1 MIELE
6 AQRTATGTIT
16 IRDAVANLA
25 AALKT
30 HPAYAALLA
39 AHQRLQSDTAT
50 QELLRDLQTRQR
62 QLQMGVAGT
71 SEEEFQER
79 LEAFYSRP
87 VVAAY
92 HEAEETLVDLLKEVD
107 GVISEAAGIN
117 FAANARRSCCGG

>member
-6 AQRTATGTIT
+6 AQRTATGASTIP
-16 IRDAVANLA
+16 DAVGNLA
-25 AALKT
+25 TALKA

-39 AHQRLQSDTAT
+39 AHERLQNDTET

-62 QLQMGVAGT
+62 QLQTGVAGA
-71 SEEEFQER
+71 SEEDFQER
-79 LEAFYSRP
+79 LEGFYARP
-87 VVAAY
+87 VVTAY

-107 GVISEAAGIN
+107 SVISAAAGIE

>member
-6 AQRTATGTIT
+6 AQRTATGAIT
-16 IRDAVANLA
+16 IPDAVANLA

-30 HPAYAALLA
+30 HPAYAALLVT
-39 AHQRLQSDTAT
+39 HQRLQSDTAT

-79 LEAFYSRP
+79 LEAFYARP